1 MNPQM
6 LSFKHLI
13 FLEVARQ
20 KNFTKASEVLFL
32 SQPAISKNIQSLESE
47 YQCKLFE
54 RHGKKAEL
62 TAIGKVLYQK
72 LEKVE
77 AIQEQAEFEMSVLKG
92 ELEAK
97 GMLKLGASTTVALYI
112 VPAIISAFH
121 KQYPKV
127 QISLLNRNSN
137 NVLDALLQKI
147 INIGIIEGPKRS
159 KEVTY
164 KPFVSDKVIA
174 VCNAKS
180 KLAKI
185 KTLSIA
191 ELPNIPIAL
200 REKGSGTLD
209 ALIQELSKQDLAI
222 TDLQVQVRLGG
233 TEALKNFLLESDA
246 LGFLPERAVAK
257 EVKNKELAVIKIVG
271 LEIVRTFYFIERKG
285 ESLNSLSKK
294 FMELAL
300 SMYNAGL

>member
-1 MNPQM
+1 M

-32 SQPAISKNIQSLESE
+32 SQPAISKNIQSLENE

-54 RHGKKAEL
+54 RHGKIAEL
-62 TAIGKVLYQK
+62 TAIGKVLFQK

-77 AIQEQAEFEMSVLKG
+77 AIQEQAAFEMSVLKG

-121 KQYPKV
+121 KQYPQV

-147 INIGIIEGPKRS
+147 INIGIIEGPKKL
-159 KEVTY
+159 KEVIY
-164 KPFVSDKVIA
+164 KPFVADKVIA
-174 VCNAKS
+174 VCNSKS
-180 KLAKI
+180 QLAKLKI
-185 KTLSIA
+185 LSIA
-191 ELPNIPIAL
+191 DLPNVPIAL
-200 REKGSGTLD
+200 REQGSGTLD
-209 ALIQELSKQDLAI
+209 ALTQELMKHNVAI
-222 TDLQVQVRLGG
+222 KDLQVNVRLGG

-257 EVKNKELAVIKIVG
+257 EVKNKELTVVKIND
-271 LEIVRTFYFIERKG
+271 LKIVRTFYFVERKG
-285 ESLNSLSKK
+285 EGVNALSKK
-294 FMELAL
+294 FAELAVQ
-300 SMYNAGL
+300 MYNPGL

>member
-1 MNPQM
+1 MI
-6 LSFKHLI
+6 SFKHLI

-32 SQPAISKNIQSLESE
+32 SQPAISKNIQSLENE

-62 TAIGKVLYQK
+62 TAIGKVLFQK
-72 LEKVE
+72 LEKIE
-77 AIQEQAEFEMSVLKG
+77 AIQEQAAFEMSVLKG

-121 KQYPKV
+121 KQYPQV

-147 INIGIIEGPKRS
+147 INIGIIEGPKKS
-159 KEVTY
+159 KEVIY
-164 KPFVSDKVIA
+164 KPFVADKVIA
-174 VCNAKS
+174 VCNSKS
-180 KLAKI
+180 QLAKL

-191 ELPNIPIAL
+191 DLRNVPIAL

-209 ALIQELSKQDLAI
+209 ALTQELMKHNVAI
-222 TDLQVQVRLGG
+222 TDLQVNVRLGG

-257 EVKNKELAVIKIVG
+257 EVKNKELAVVKIND
-271 LEIVRTFYFIERKG
+271 LEIVRTFYFVERKG
-285 ESLNSLSKK
+285 EGVNALSKK
-294 FMELAL
+294 FAELAVK
-300 SMYNAGL
+300 MYNPEL

>member
-1 MNPQM
+1 MI
-6 LSFKHLI
+6 SFKHQI

-20 KNFTKASEVLFL
+20 KNFTRASEVLFL
-32 SQPAISKNIQSLESE
+32 SQPAITKNIQSLEQE
-47 YQCKLFE
+47 YECKLFE

-62 TAIGKVLYQK
+62 TPIGKVLYQK

-77 AIQEQAEFEMSVLKG
+77 AIQEQAAFEMSLLKG

-121 KQYPKV
+121 KQYPQV

-147 INIGIIEGPKRS
+147 INIGIIEGPKNS
-159 KEVTY
+159 KEVIY

-174 VCNAKS
+174 VCNSKS
-180 KLAKI
+180 RLANR

-191 ELPNIPIAL
+191 DLPNIPIAL
-200 REKGSGTLD
+200 REKGSGTLE
-209 ALIQELSKQDLAI
+209 ALTQELLKHGIAL
-222 TDLQVQVRLGG
+222 TDLQVKVRLGG

-257 EVKNKELAVIKIVG
+257 EVKNKELTVIKIKG
-271 LEIVRTFYFIERKG
+271 LEIVRTFYFLERKG
-285 ESLNSLSKK
+285 ESLNALSKR
-294 FMELAL
+294 FIQLAL
-300 SMYNAGL
+300 TMYNPTL